1 MRKYYIF
8 IFQIIIFSCF
18 SQNQESYQKYLSN
31 FPKAPLTPN
40 TYNFLKQGEV
50 KIDEYTGSNHYEI
63 ELYNL
68 KNNDIEIPITLKY
81 TSSNGI
87 KVTEEASW
95 VGLGWNLTLPTI
107 VQMVNDFDDLSVERR
122 FIRPDYFKTYTPFVS
137 DQQNIINDLSFYN
150 YTNSSITSP
159 IIAPEIQNGVKKS
172 FYELSFYN
180 GVSQRKEDIV
190 NYVYD
195 SEPDYFI
202 VNLPGQQLKM
212 TTVTDLY
219 SPNDVLGIVKF
230 KILNNLTYKAEKTAM
245 GIKITDDKG
254 NLYFFE
260 EKEEVFNTDGTGTQ
274 FITNRN
280 WFLTKIQNYNNQLI
294 TLNYDDKGDINHI
307 TQIAQRQNKNTG
319 MNFDQGFTPFYYS
332 ILNYLSV
339 NGNSFFNMDLDKLI
353 LTSNGIVTNT
363 AKSLNITKGHKVIS
377 NIIFDSGKIEFNT
390 STRSDNNFFKLDNI
404 YVKDL
409 NNTLVKQI
417 KFNYDYFLSA
427 NNPVSSK
434 YNIVFYWTLFNEAH
448 LKNRLKLTS
457 VNTYEEKDYV
467 FEYEQNL
474 LPEKNSFARDYW
486 GYANGKLTNT
496 SLLPNM
502 ADIYPGFND
511 LGFVTLNNMNPDI
524 SYCKANILKKVIYPS
539 GGSVEFDYEL
549 NSATNFFFDIVF
561 DQTLR
566 YGNGLRLKKKILND
580 DKGNLITEQ
589 LFYEDGKALLPKR
602 LTRSNNQ
609 YKYGSVP
616 NAYATSC
623 NPPDWCSSQLFT
635 IAYNAL
641 SNDSFI
647 SSDGFNFSDNVGYSR
662 VTRKIID
669 NINNG
674 AIEKEFYN
682 KPLTPW
688 FCSENFTLPSL
699 YDSNTNNQNGNILK
713 ETFKNDLNIT
723 LKEITYMYNFYTS
736 DIEYGIKLKSLGVKS
751 IPYGMTI
758 SSGQYYDRSR
768 CDYYCYI
775 NPNHFI
781 SCYLLGAYPIYA
793 YDSKLSSVKEV
804 LYLNGN
810 PIENLTTF
818 SYSPR
823 RYLKMETKFN
833 SDDVTESTTYIYS
846 HENLSEPYM
855 YEYSFI
861 NNVMGE
867 TVKELTTKNGQHIK
881 TFNKSYE
888 KNGITNN
895 KIKPVNFFIQKD
907 QNDIQNIAI
916 INKYDNIGNIL
927 EFSQNNSPS
936 IVMIYGYNKS
946 LPIAKIENATYA
958 QVQQYEANLQALSNG
973 TDENALSTALN
984 NLRSAL
990 PNAMVSTYTHKP
1002 LIGISTATDPKGD
1015 KQTYHYDSFNRLQFV
1030 KDKEGNILSENEYHY
1045 KN

>member
-122 FIRPDYFKTYTPFVS
+122 FIRPDYFKTYSPFVS
-137 DQQNIINDLSFYN
+137 DQQNLSLSQNIVN
-150 YTNSSITSP
+150 YTNSSITNP
-159 IIAPEIQNGVKKS
+159 VIATEIQNGVKKS

-219 SPNDVLGIVKF
+219 SSNDVMGVIKF
-230 KILNNLTYKAEKTAM
+230 KILNNANYKAEKTIS
-245 GIKITDDKG
+245 GIKIIDDKG

-260 EKEEVFNTDGTGTQ
+260 EKEEVFNNSSGTEFLTS
-274 FITNRN
+274 RN
-280 WFLTKIQNYNNQLI
+280 WFLTKILSYNNQLV
-294 TLNYDDKGDINHI
+294 TLNYENKGDINHL
-307 TQIAQRQNKNTG
+307 TQIAQRQNKNTS
-319 MNFDQGFTPFYYS
+319 MNVSQGYGVFNFN
-332 ILNYLSV
+332 ILNFFSTL
-339 NGNSFFNMDLDKLI
+339 NSSFSDMDLDRLV
-353 LTSNGIVTNT
+353 LTSNAIVTNT
-363 AKSLNITKGHKVIS
+363 AKSLNITKGHKIIS
-377 NIIFDSGKIEFNT
+377 NIIFNSGKIEFAT
-390 STRSDNNFFKLDNI
+390 STRNDNNFFKLDYI

-409 NNTLVKQI
+409 NNTLVKQF

-427 NNPVSSK
+427 NNPVNSK
-434 YNIVFYWTLFNEAH
+434 YNIVYYWTVFNEAH
-448 LKNRLKLTS
+448 LNTRLKLTS

-474 LPEKNSFARDYW
+474 LPEKNSFSRDYW
-486 GYANGKLTNT
+486 GYANGKITNT

-511 LGFVTLNNMNPDI
+511 LGFVTSNNMNPDI

-549 NSATNFFFDIVF
+549 NSATNFFFDIAL

-580 DKGNLITEQ
+580 GRGNLITEQ
-589 LFYEDGKALLPKR
+589 LFFEEGKALLPRR

-609 YKYGSVP
+609 YKYGRLLSD
-616 NAYATSC
+616 TI
-623 NPPDWCSSQLFT
+623 DWCSSQLFT

-647 SSDGFNFSDNVGYSR
+647 SSDGFNFSDNVGYSK
-662 VTRKIID
+662 VTRKIVGS
-669 NINNG
+669 INNG
-674 AIEKEFYN
+674 VIEKEFYN
-682 KPLTPW
+682 KPLIPW

-699 YDSNTNNQNGNILK
+699 YDSNTNNQNGNIIK
-713 ETFKNDLNIT
+713 ETVKNDLNIT
-723 LKEITYMYNFYTS
+723 LKDITYTYNFYTS
-736 DIEYGIKLKSLGVKS
+736 DIEYGIKLKSLGAKALHNGLLCT
-751 IPYGMTI
+751 IPFGSPSHAYSCCPI
-758 SSGQYYDRSR
+758 SPHH
-768 CDYYCYI
+768 I
-775 NPNHFI
+775 V
-781 SCYLLGAYPIYA
+781 SCYLLGAYPIYS

-804 LYLNGN
+804 FYLNGN
-810 PIENLTTF
+810 SIENLTTY

-916 INKYDNIGNIL
+916 INKYDDIGNIL

-946 LPIAKIENATYA
+946 LPIAKIENATYT